1 MNFSFE
7 SFVKGSFDYDSKN
20 KVHTSLSIVNENPW
34 MNDIYVPISDIDRI
48 KDYPDANVVNIVGL
62 RQDTFDYFIKTYGHQ
77 FKAIRF
83 SNLRHI
89 ENLSLLGT
97 LPQLEYVCLSS
108 CWKAT
113 ALWDM
118 KGNTSLTGLCIE
130 DFTRLTSIHGIETAP
145 ALKELDIGNTMWMT
159 MVIDSFL
166 PISNM
171 EIERLAFNGRAI
183 ADNDL
188 SFLEHLPHLK
198 KFDFATNMLTT
209 EQVAW
214 IVSNFPQV
222 EGYAL
227 KAKLDCMLLYSNEN
241 RVLVPHAMIIG
252 KRKPSLRVAG
262 NEKRIQKYL
271 DSFEKLKSRYKGVP
285 YKVAFPS

>member
-1 MNFSFE
+1 
-7 SFVKGSFDYDSKN
+7 
-20 KVHTSLSIVNENPW
+20 
-34 MNDIYVPISDIDRI
+34 
-48 KDYPDANVVNIVGL
+48 
-62 RQDTFDYFIKTYGHQ
+62 
-77 FKAIRF
+77 
-83 SNLRHI
+83 
-89 ENLSLLGT
+89 
-97 LPQLEYVCLSS
+97 
-108 CWKAT
+108 
-113 ALWDM
+113 
-118 KGNTSLTGLCIE
+118 
-130 DFTRLTSIHGIETAP
+130 
-145 ALKELDIGNTMWMT
+145 